1 MDTKIPPTRPL
12 TVSLETHGC
21 KLNQAD
27 TGLLQWQFEE
37 AGFNVV
43 TNNQPVDVYVLNTCT
58 VTHISD
64 RKARQSLRNARRRN
78 PKAIIVATG
87 CYAERS
93 PDQLDKLS
101 EIDLIVGNKH
111 KKDIVERV
119 LTWRNDIP
127 IPCSTGADLEMFSP
141 KIAKTRAMV
150 KIQEGCNQVCA
161 YCIVPK
167 VRGRERSRTPQEILE
182 EIEKYITLGY
192 QEVVLTGTQ
201 LGSYGFDLRAM
212 NLTKLVRK
220 ILIETDFPR
229 LRISSLQPQEIDDEF
244 LELWSDSRLCPHFH
258 LPLQSGSD
266 SILKRM
272 NRRYSS
278 SQYKLTVDK
287 IRNRIPGSAISA
299 DVIIGFPG
307 ESDYDFDQTFSFCE
321 NTEFAGIHV
330 FPYSVRPGTTA
341 YHLPDQVSPEVK
353 DNRMGPLLE
362 LARKD
367 AFKYRQ
373 TQIGEELKVLWEEVK
388 YINGS
393 LLWSGLTT
401 NYVRVFTDSTS
412 DLANRITTATIAS
425 QQDDL
430 VFACIKS

>member
-1 MDTKIPPTRPL
+1 LKSTLPQKKPL

-27 TGLLQWQFEE
+27 TGLMQWQFEE
-37 AGFNVV
+37 AGFNLV
-43 TNNQPVDVYVLNTCT
+43 TDKHPADVYVLNTCT

-78 PKAIIVATG
+78 PEAIIVATG

-93 PDQLDKLS
+93 PDQLKELA
-101 EIDLIVGNKH
+101 EIDLIIGNKD

-119 LTWRNDIP
+119 LAWRNDIP
-127 IPCSTGADLEMFSP
+127 IPCSTGVDAEVFSP

-182 EIEKYITLGY
+182 EIAKYMSLGY
-192 QEVVLTGTQ
+192 KEIVLTGTQ
-201 LGSYGFDLRAM
+201 LGSYGFDLRSM
-212 NLTKLVRK
+212 DLTKLVSK
-220 ILIETDFPR
+220 ILMETNFPR
-229 LRISSLQPQEIDDEF
+229 LRISSLQPQEIDDKF
-244 LELWSDSRLCPHFH
+244 LDLWSDPRLCPHFH

-278 SQYKLTVDK
+278 NLYKLTVEK
-287 IRNRIPGSAISA
+287 IRNRIPGSAITA

-307 ESDYDFDQTFSFCE
+307 ESNADFKKTFLFCE
-321 NTEFAGIHV
+321 NIGFAAMHV
-330 FPYSVRPGTTA
+330 FPYSLRPGTTA
-341 YHLPDQVSPEVK
+341 YYLSNQISPEIK
-353 DNRMGPLLE
+353 DDRMSSLLE
-362 LARKD
+362 LARENT
-367 AFKYRQ
+367 FKYRQ
-373 TQIGEELKVLWEEVK
+373 TQIGEELMVLWEEMK
-388 YINGS
+388 YIHGS

-401 NYVRVFTDSTS
+401 NYVRVFTDSTR
-412 DLANRITTATIAS
+412 DLANQITTTTIMS
-425 QQDDL
+425 QQNDL
-430 VFACIKS
+430 VFANIKS